1 MREAY
6 IVQAVR
12 TPGCRR
18 ARGAFAQTRPEDL
31 LKAALNGL
39 MERVK
44 GVEKKDVEDVLIG
57 CAFPE
62 AEQGLNIGR
71 IIALMAGFPDDT
83 CGATVN
89 RFCASGLEAISL
101 QAMRIMAG
109 MCDVA
114 IGGGLESMSIV
125 PMGGNMP
132 RPHPVMAQEIP
143 DVYMS
148 MGVTAENVA
157 NRYKITREMQDK
169 FALGSQLKAAAAQ
182 KNGKFKEIVPV
193 DAVRFKEK
201 GGIMVKE
208 TFKQDFDDG
217 VRGDTTLEGL
227 AKVRPAFSSMG
238 SVTAGN
244 SSQTTD
250 GGAATLVMSGE
261 AVKKFGVKPIAKFKA
276 YVVAG
281 CRADEMGVGPAYAI
295 PKVLKVAGLGKATD
309 IVKDAIFEVNE
320 AFASQA
326 IYSLQQIG
334 LYDEKY
340 YSHESD
346 ERIVN
351 VNGGAIALGHPL
363 GCTGAKLC
371 SQLMTEMQARGKKY
385 GIESMCTGGGMGA
398 AALFELCD

>member
-6 IVQAVR
+6 IVQSVR

-31 LKAALNGL
+31 LRTALIGL
-39 MERVK
+39 IERTP
-44 GVEKKDVEDVLIG
+44 GVEKKDVEDILIG

-71 IIALMAGFPDDT
+71 IAAQMAKFPDDT

-132 RPHPVMAQEIP
+132 RPHPEWAKENP
-143 DVYMS
+143 DVYIS
-148 MGVTAENVA
+148 MGMTAENVA
-157 NRYKITREMQDK
+157 NRYKITREMQDR
-169 FALGSQLKAAAAQ
+169 FGYSSQMKAAAAQ

-193 DAVRFKEK
+193 EAVRFKEK
-201 GGIMVKE
+201 NGIMVKE
-208 TFKQDFDDG
+208 PFIQDFDDG
-217 VRGDTTLEGL
+217 VRADTTIEGL
-227 AKVRPAFSSMG
+227 AKLRPAFAAMG

-250 GGAATLVMSGE
+250 GAAATLIMSGE
-261 AVKKFGVKPIAKFKA
+261 AVKKLGVKPIAKFKA

-295 PKVLKVAGLGKATD
+295 PKLLKVAGLKIED
-309 IVKDAIFEVNE
+309 IKLFEINE

-326 IYSLQQIG
+326 IYCLQQLG
-334 LYDEKY
+334 LYDDKY
-340 YSHESD
+340 HWFESD

-371 SQLMTEMQARGKKY
+371 AQLMTEMKARGAKY
-385 GIESMCTGGGMGA
+385 GVESMCIGGGMGA
-398 AALFELCD
+398 AALFELCE

>member
-6 IVQAVR
+6 IVQSVR

-18 ARGAFAQTRPEDL
+18 GKGALAYTRPEDL
-31 LKAALNGL
+31 LKTAINGL
-39 MERVK
+39 MERAK

-71 IIALMAGFPDDT
+71 IIAQMCKFPDDT

-89 RFCASGLEAISL
+89 RFCASGLEGICL
-101 QAMRIMAG
+101 QAMRIISG

-132 RPHPVMAQEIP
+132 RPHPEWAVENP
-143 DVYMS
+143 DVYTS
-148 MGVTAENVA
+148 MGITAENVA
-157 NRYKITREMQDK
+157 NRYKITREMQDE
-169 FALGSQLKAAAAQ
+169 FGFHSQAKAAQAQ

-193 DAVRFKEK
+193 NAVRFKEK
-201 GGIMVKE
+201 NGITVKE
-208 TFKQDFDDG
+208 TFTQDFDDG
-217 VRGDTTLEGL
+217 VRPTTIENL
-227 AKVRPAFSSMG
+227 AKLRPAFAAMG

-250 GGAATLVMSGE
+250 GAACSLIMSGE
-261 AVKKFGVKPIAKFKA
+261 AVKKFGVKPIAKFVA

-295 PKVLKVAGLGKATD
+295 PKLLKVTGKKVED
-309 IVKDAIFEVNE
+309 INLWEVNE
-320 AFASQA
+320 AFASQC
-326 IYSLQQIG
+326 IYSLQQLG
-334 LYDEKY
+334 LYEKRDLWL
-340 YSHESD
+340 SD
-346 ERIVN
+346 SDKRIIN

-371 SQLMTEMQARGKKY
+371 AQLMTEMQARGAKY
-385 GIESMCTGGGMGA
+385 GVESMCIGGGMGA
-398 AALFELCD
+398 AAMFELCD

>member
-6 IVQAVR
+6 IVNAVR

-31 LKAALNGL
+31 LKAALIGL
-39 MERVK
+39 MERTK
-44 GVEKKDVEDVLIG
+44 GVEKKEVEDILIG

-157 NRYKITREMQDK
+157 TRYKITREMQDN
-169 FALGSQLKAAAAQ
+169 FAYGSQMKAAAAQ

-193 DAVRFKEK
+193 EAVRFKEK
-201 GGIMVKE
+201 GGIMMKE
-208 TFKQDFDDG
+208 TFIQDSDDG
-217 VRGDTTLEGL
+217 VRSDTTVEGL
-227 AKVRPAFSSMG
+227 GKVRPAFSSTG

-250 GGAATLVMSGE
+250 GGACTLLMSGE
-261 AVKKFGVKPIAKFKA
+261 AVKRLGVKPIAKFKA

-295 PKVLKVAGLGKATD
+295 PKLLKVAGLGTAAD
-309 IVKDAIFEVNE
+309 IKDNAIFEVNE

-346 ERIVN
+346 QRIIN

-371 SQLMTEMQARGKKY
+371 AQLMTEMQARGKKY
-385 GIESMCTGGGMGA
+385 GIESMCIGGGMGA